1 MNIGVNFFGPKRKL
15 YHDFEGTLEALKAK
29 GISSAEICVAFAGN
43 GEPPKELN
51 LQIPPEII
59 REMSGGIWPLETAAK
74 RLAAVR
80 AHGLTVL
87 SCHTMMGFQTSPEQL
102 VDMIPTLLK
111 FGQENSIS
119 YFVFSPMKDLA
130 GIKPLIPALKQAS
143 DALAEE
149 GMALLLH
156 NHEMECVPVDGV
168 TALDYVLEQCPNLGL
183 ELDVG
188 WAKFAGADP
197 VALMEKYHD
206 RIPLLHFK
214 DVTAE
219 ACAANR
225 DTCFT
230 AIGEGSIPLREIM
243 AAAKHCAIV
252 EHGLIIDQD
261 DSPTD
266 ILDDLA
272 RGAANIR
279 AAAVPMTP

>member
-1 MNIGVNFFGPKRKL
+1 MKIGVNFFGPKRKL
-15 YHDFEGTLEALKAK
+15 YHDFDGTLDVLKAN
-29 GISSAEICVAFAGN
+29 GIDSAELCIAFAGG

-51 LQIPPEII
+51 LQIPPEVFL
-59 REMSGGIWPLETAAK
+59 EMSGGIWPFEAAAD
-74 RLAAVR
+74 RLNTVR

-87 SCHTMMGFQTSPEQL
+87 SAHVMMGFSFSAEALIQL
-102 VDMIPTLLK
+102 LPTLLE
-111 FGQENSIS
+111 FGQANQIS
-119 YFVFSPMKDLA
+119 YYVISPMKGLNA
-130 GIKPLIPALKQAS
+130 IKPFVPALKQVS
-143 DALAEE
+143 DALAEV
-149 GMALLLH
+149 GITLLIH
-156 NHEMECVPVDGV
+156 NHEMECIPEDGT
-168 TALDYVLEQCPNLGL
+168 TALDYLMEQCPNLKL

-197 VALMEKYHD
+197 VALMKKYHD

-214 DVTAE
+214 DISAD

-243 AAAKHCAIV
+243 AVAKDCAIV

-266 ILDDLA
+266 ILEDLA
-272 RGAANIR
+272 RGAENIR
-279 AAAVPMTP
+279 TAAN

>member
-1 MNIGVNFFGPKRKL
+1 MNIGVNFFGPKRSL
-15 YHDFEGTLEALKAK
+15 YHDFDGTLERLKQS
-29 GISSAEICVAFAGN
+29 GLTSAEICVAFAGN

-51 LQIPPEII
+51 LQIPEEII
-59 REMSGGIWPLETAAK
+59 RQMSGGIWPLEVASE

-80 AHGLTVL
+80 THGLTVL
-87 SCHTMMGFQTSPEQL
+87 SCHMMLGFQTTPEQL
-102 VDMIPTLLK
+102 IGMLPTLLE
-111 FGQENSIS
+111 FGTANQIA
-119 YFVFSPMKDLA
+119 YYVFSPMKDLN
-130 GIKPLIPALKQAS
+130 GIKALIPAIKKVS
-143 DALAEE
+143 DGLAEA
-149 GMALLLH
+149 GITLLLH
-156 NHEMECVPVDGV
+156 NHEMECIPVDGV

-197 VALMEKYHD
+197 VALMQKYHD

-214 DVTAE
+214 DVRAD

-230 AIGEGSIPLREIM
+230 AIGEGSIPLRGIM
-243 AAAKHCAIV
+243 AAAKDCAIV

-266 ILDDLA
+266 ILEDLA
-272 RGAANIR
+272 RGAENIR
-279 AAAVPMTP
+279 AAAQ

>member
-1 MNIGVNFFGPKRKL
+1 MNIGVNFFGPKRRL
-15 YHDFEGTLEALKAK
+15 YQDFGGTLEALKEK
-29 GISSAEICVAFAGN
+29 GITSAEICVAFEGN

-59 REMSGGIWPLETAAK
+59 REMSGGIWPLETAAE

-87 SCHTMMGFQTSPEQL
+87 SCHMMMGFETTPELL
-102 VDMIPTLLK
+102 VRLIPTLLK

-119 YFVFSPMKDLA
+119 YFVFSPMKNLA
-130 GIKPLIPALKQAS
+130 GIQPLIPAIRKVS
-143 DALAEE
+143 DALAEV
-149 GMALLLH
+149 GITLLLH
-156 NHEMECVPVDGV
+156 NHEMECMAEDGV
-168 TALDYVLEQCPNLGL
+168 TALDDVLKQCPNLGL

-188 WAKFAGADP
+188 WAKFAGACP
-197 VALMEKYHD
+197 VELMKKYHD

-214 DVTAE
+214 DIRADASPET
-219 ACAANR
+219 R

-230 AIGEGSIPLREIM
+230 AIGEGSIPLKEIM
-243 AAAKHCAIV
+243 AAAKDCAIV

-266 ILDDLA
+266 ILEDLG

-279 AAAVPMTP
+279 TAAQ

>member
-15 YHDFEGTLEALKAK
+15 YHDFEGTLNALKAA
-29 GISSAEICVAFAGN
+29 GFTSVELCVAFAGN

-51 LQIPPEII
+51 LQIPEEVI
-59 REMSGGIWPLETAAK
+59 REMSGGIWPLESAVE

-80 AHGLTVL
+80 AHGFNVQ
-87 SCHTMMGFQTSPEQL
+87 SCHMMLGFQTSPEQL
-102 VDMIPTLLK
+102 VGMLPTLLE
-111 FGQENSIS
+111 FGTANQIS
-119 YFVFSPMKDLA
+119 YYVFSPMKGLA
-130 GIKPLIPALKQAS
+130 DIKPMIPAIKEVS
-143 DALAEE
+143 DALAEA
-149 GMALLLH
+149 GITLLLH
-156 NHEMECVPVDGV
+156 NHEMECMEENGV
-168 TALDYVLEQCPNLGL
+168 TALDYVLEQCPSLCL

-197 VALMEKYHD
+197 VELMRKYHD

-214 DVTAE
+214 DVRAD

-230 AIGEGSIPLREIM
+230 AIGEGSIPLMEIM
-243 AAAKHCAIV
+243 AQAKHCSIV

-266 ILDDLA
+266 ILEDLG
-272 RGAANIR
+272 RGAKNIC
-279 AAAVPMTP
+279 AAAQ

>member
-15 YHDFEGTLEALKAK
+15 YHDFHGTLESLKQK
-29 GISSAEICVAFAGN
+29 SITSAEICVAFAGN

-51 LQIPPEII
+51 LQIPEEII
-59 REMSGGIWPLETAAK
+59 REMSGGIWPLEMAAE

-87 SCHTMMGFQTSPEQL
+87 SCHMMMGFQTTPEQL
-102 VDMIPTLLK
+102 TGMLPTLLE
-111 FGQENSIS
+111 FGTANQIS
-119 YFVFSPMKDLA
+119 YYVFSPMKGLSE
-130 GIKPLIPALKQAS
+130 IKPMIPAIQKVS
-143 DALAEE
+143 DALAEA
-149 GMALLLH
+149 GITLLLH
-156 NHEMECVPVDGV
+156 NHEMECTPVDGI

-188 WAKFAGADP
+188 WAQFAGADP
-197 VALMEKYHD
+197 VALMQKYHD
-206 RIPLLHFK
+206 RLPLLHFK
-214 DVTAE
+214 DVRAD

-230 AIGEGSIPLREIM
+230 AIGEGSIPLRGIM
-243 AAAKHCAIV
+243 AAAKDCAIV

-266 ILDDLA
+266 ILEDLA
-272 RGAANIR
+272 RGAENIR
-279 AAAVPMTP
+279 AAAQ

>member
-1 MNIGVNFFGPKRKL
+1 MNVGVNFFGPKRKL
-15 YHDFEGTLEALKAK
+15 YHDFEGTLKALKEK
-29 GISSAEICVAFAGN
+29 GISSAEICVAFAGG

-51 LQIPPEII
+51 LDIPPEIF
-59 REMSGGIWPLETAAK
+59 REMSGGIWDLSVAAE
-74 RLAAVR
+74 RLKTVR

-102 VDMIPTLLK
+102 AEMIPTLLK
-111 FGQENSIS
+111 FGQENTIS
-119 YFVFSPMKDLA
+119 YFVFSPMKDLDS
-130 GIKPLIPALKQAS
+130 IKPLIPALRQAS
-143 DALAEE
+143 DALAEA
-149 GMALLLH
+149 GMTLLLH
-156 NHEMECVPVDGV
+156 NHEMECMAENGV

-188 WAKFAGADP
+188 WARFAGADP
-197 VALMEKYHD
+197 VALMEKYHH

-214 DVTAE
+214 DITAD

-272 RGAANIR
+272 RGAENIR
-279 AAAVPMTP
+279 AAAE

>member
-1 MNIGVNFFGPKRKL
+1 MNIGVNFFGPKHKL
-15 YHDFEGTLEALKAK
+15 YQDFHGTLDTLKQA
-29 GISSAEICVAFAGN
+29 GFTSVELCVAFQGG

-59 REMSGGIWPLETAAK
+59 KSMSGGIWPLETASQ
-74 RLAAVR
+74 RLKAVR
-80 AHGLTVL
+80 DHGFTVL
-87 SCHTMMGFQTSPEQL
+87 SCHMMLGFQFSPEQMVQL
-102 VDMIPTLLK
+102 LPTLVE
-111 FGQENSIS
+111 FGQENQIR
-119 YFVFSPMKDLA
+119 YYVFSPMKGMA
-130 GIKPLIPALKQAS
+130 GIRPLIPAIKQVS
-143 DALAEE
+143 DGLAEA
-149 GMALLLH
+149 GITLLLH
-156 NHEMECVPVDGV
+156 NHEVECMPDEGTTV
-168 TALDYVLEQCPNLGL
+168 LDYILEQCPNLGL

-197 VALMEKYHD
+197 VVLMKKYHD

-214 DVTAE
+214 DVRAD

-243 AAAKHCAIV
+243 AEVPNCAII

-266 ILDDLA
+266 ILEDLA
-272 RGAANIR
+272 LGVRNIR
-279 AAAVPMTP
+279 AAQ

>member
-1 MNIGVNFFGPKRKL
+1 MNVGVNFFGPKRKL
-15 YHDFEGTLEALKAK
+15 YHDFEGTLEALKES

-51 LQIPPEII
+51 LQIPPEVIK
-59 REMSGGIWPLETAAK
+59 EMSGGIWPVEAAAE
-74 RLAAVR
+74 RLARVR

-102 VDMIPTLLK
+102 VDMIPALLK

-130 GIKPLIPALKQAS
+130 GIKPLIPALRQAS
-143 DALAEE
+143 DTLAKV
-149 GMALLLH
+149 GITLLLH
-156 NHEMECVPVDGV
+156 NHEMECTPADGI
-168 TALDYVLEQCPNLGL
+168 TALDYALEQCPNLGL

-214 DVTAE
+214 DVTAD

-243 AAAKHCAIV
+243 AAAKGCAIV

-279 AAAVPMTP
+279 IAAE

>member
-15 YHDFEGTLEALKAK
+15 YRDFAGTLDALKQSGFTAV
-29 GISSAEICVAFAGN
+29 ELCVVFAGN

-51 LQIPPEII
+51 LQIPEEII
-59 REMSGGIWPLETAAK
+59 REMSGGIWPLEVAGE

-80 AHGLTVL
+80 ARGFNVQ
-87 SCHTMMGFQTSPEQL
+87 SCHMMLGFQTAPEQL
-102 VDMIPTLLK
+102 ISLLPTLLE
-111 FGQENSIS
+111 FGTANQLS

-130 GIKPLIPALKQAS
+130 GIKPMIPAIKAVS
-143 DALAEE
+143 DGLAEA
-149 GMALLLH
+149 GITLLLH
-156 NHEMECVPVDGV
+156 NHEMECMEENGL

-188 WAKFAGADP
+188 WAKYAGADP
-197 VALMEKYHD
+197 VALMKKYHD

-214 DVTAE
+214 DVRSD

-243 AAAKHCAIV
+243 AAAKDCAIV
-252 EHGLIIDQD
+252 EYGLIIDQD

-266 ILDDLA
+266 ILEDLA
-272 RGAANIR
+272 NGLKNIC
-279 AAAVPMTP
+279 AAAQ